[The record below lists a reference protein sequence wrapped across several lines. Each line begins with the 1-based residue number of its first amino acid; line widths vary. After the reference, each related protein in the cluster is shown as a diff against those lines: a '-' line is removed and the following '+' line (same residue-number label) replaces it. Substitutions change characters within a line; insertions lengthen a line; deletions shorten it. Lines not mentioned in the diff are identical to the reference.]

1 MKSSDKK
8 SYSLSRGVT
17 HCCAGNDPTC
27 NSLIGPHNYLKYD
40 THMCTR
46 ESGILWA
53 FRRRLTPKAWIT
65 LWFDPMESMYSRST
79 WAQQQGSGRLVAR
92 IVYNPISTSLRL
104 VIDPLHGWSVLSA
117 LAFESGQWSRE
128 RKEKKKSDCWL
139 CNPEY
144 PENCMSPFSNICR
157 PEISLRI
164 SHTHQILFSIL
175 VQYQNKPPSSLSHH
189 LCEKWEISNSSGE
202 KTKNFSGA

>member
-1 MKSSDKK
+1 
-8 SYSLSRGVT
+8 
-17 HCCAGNDPTC
+17 
-27 NSLIGPHNYLKYD
+27 
-40 THMCTR
+40 MCTR

-53 FRRRLTPKAWIT
+53 FRRRLTPKAYIT
-65 LWFDPMESMYSRST
+65 LSFDPMESMYSRST

-117 LAFESGQWSRE
+117 LAFESGQWPRE
-128 RKEKKKSDCWL
+128 RKEEKKSDCWL

-157 PEISLRI
+157 PRI
-164 SHTHQILFSIL
+164 LITEVPTPIKSSF
-175 VQYQNKPPSSLSHH
+175 PSSNTRTNPPVLYLITCVRNEKFPIVQVKKPRIFQVPNLLSPHPH
-189 LCEKWEISNSSGE
+189 FFPPLFFRPPLLHANLAITPELSFL
-202 KTKNFSGA
+202 TV